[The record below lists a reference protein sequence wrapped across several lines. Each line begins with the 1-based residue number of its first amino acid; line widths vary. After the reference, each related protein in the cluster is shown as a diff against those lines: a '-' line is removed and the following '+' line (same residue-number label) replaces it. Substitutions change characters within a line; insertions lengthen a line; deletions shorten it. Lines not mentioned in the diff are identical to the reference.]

1 MLEFGSAQWG
11 VDRILGPPVTRRGGR
26 QGKSVAEVAHYL
38 QVQQT
43 SKVDLTCLGDYI
55 ARFFHHDLT
64 HSTRENT
71 KFYVKNGNKLAIS
84 LKAWTQQIF
93 IRAGQDAY
101 FGPKLDE
108 LSPDL
113 PLDLIRFDELS
124 WQVFYHYPLALR
136 KEGTSLANKIR
147 TALKHYFELP
157 KSQRLAKAW
166 FVEALEDE
174 CRGVGLDTEEVAS
187 QMLFLYWGINTNISK
202 MGYWMIAHALFRPH
216 LVDLIRNETAL
227 AFENSDIPDGE
238 YISNVQ
244 KCPKLNAFWLECL
257 RLASSSTALRYVTED
272 TIIGDK
278 ILREGHTILM
288 SARQLHLNTSSNAF
302 GDDAAIFED
311 ERFLKNTHL
320 ERNLNFRP
328 FGGGKTLC
336 PGRHLAKYMALTFVA
351 QVFRKF
357 DVTLAKDQ
365 PFPAYEEDK
374 PTIGILSGK
383 EDLLISLRARDGRQ
397 GM

>member
-1 MLEFGSAQWG
+1 MLEFGSTQWG
-11 VDRILGPPVTRRGGR
+11 VDRILGPPMSRSGR
-26 QGKSVAEVAHYL
+26 TQGKSVAEVAHYL

-43 SKVDLTCLGDYI
+43 SKTDLTCLGDHI
-55 ARFFHHDLT
+55 ARCFHHDLT

-71 KFYVKNGNKLAIS
+71 KFYVKNGSKLAVS

-113 PLDLIRFDELS
+113 PLNLIRFDELS

-136 KEGTSLANKIR
+136 REGTSLANKIR
-147 TALKHYFELP
+147 TAMKKYFELP
-157 KSQRLAKAW
+157 RSQRPAKAW
-166 FVEALEDE
+166 FVGALEDE
-174 CRGVGLDTEEVAS
+174 CRGVGLDTEEIAS

-202 MGYWMIAHALFRPH
+202 MGFWMIAHALFAPH
-216 LVDLIRNETAL
+216 LVDMIRDETAP
-227 AFENSDIPDGE
+227 AFGNGDIPNGD
-238 YISNVQ
+238 YISNAQ
-244 KCPKLNAFWLECL
+244 RCPRLNAFWLECL

-272 TIIGDK
+272 TLIGGK
-278 ILREGHTILM
+278 KLREGHTILM
-288 SARQLHLNTSSNAF
+288 SARQLHHNTSSAAF
-302 GDDAAIFED
+302 GDDAAIFND
-311 ERFLKNTHL
+311 ERFLNNTRL
-320 ERNLNFRP
+320 ERNLSFRP

-336 PGRHLAKYMALTFVA
+336 PGRHLAKHMALTFVA
-351 QVFRKF
+351 LVFREF
-357 DVTLAKDQ
+357 DVTLAKEQ

-374 PTIGILSGK
+374 PTIGIISGK
-383 EDLLISLRARDGRQ
+383 EDLLISLRARDRRQ